1 VAMENGTR
9 EVVEGTR
16 LADTAGQRLASIN
29 EVVTQLSAL
38 IDEIAQAA
46 QQQAATS
53 ANVRET
59 MVEISQTTRRTTA
72 GTRQAAESV
81 DYLAR
86 LAEQLRASVAA
97 FRLAS
102 TDSAPPVGSAA

>member
-1 VAMENGTR
+1 
-9 EVVEGTR
+9 
-16 LADTAGQRLASIN
+16 
-29 EVVTQLSAL
+29 VTQLSTL

-46 QQQAATS
+46 QQQAGTS

-86 LAEQLRASVAA
+86 LADQLRSSVAA
-97 FRLAS
+97 FRLANN
-102 TDSAPPVGSAA
+102 TESAPPVGSAA